1 MRLAARRYR
10 VADVAVFEGQEPSEE
25 FPSSPPLIVIEIVSP
40 DDRHTEIVEKLDEY
54 KRWGVPNVWLVDP
67 HSRRLYVYG
76 DSGLAEVKAYE
87 LPQYELRLSRD
98 DLV

>member
-1 MRLAARRYR
+1 
-10 VADVAVFEGQEPSEE
+10 
-25 FPSSPPLIVIEIVSP
+25 
-40 DDRHTEIVEKLDEY
+40 VEKLDEY

-67 HSRRLYVYG
+67 HSHRLYVYG

-87 LPQYELRLSRD
+87 LPQYKLRLSRD